1 MEPETNLGSL
11 WWRGIPMRRLL
22 FVLVL
27 LTGLCCGELRAQ
39 STNASVTGYITD
51 PTKAVIVG
59 AKVIVINVAT
69 NIRYEATTNSAGSY
83 DVMNLAP
90 GPYRIEVEKPGF
102 KTVVKSDGILH
113 VQDTAAI
120 NFEMAL
126 GSGSEMVTFK
136 AGGFVVNT
144 TDATVSTVV
153 DRQFAENLPMNG
165 RSFQTLIELT
175 PGVVLTTS
183 TQADSG

>member
-22 FVLVL
+22 FGLVL

-59 AKVIVINVAT
+59 AKVIVINAAT

-102 KTVVKSDGILH
+102 KTVVDSDVIVH
-113 VQDTAAI
+113 VQDTAAL
-120 NFEMAL
+120 NFELVFGAV
-126 GSGSEMVTFK
+126 SEIDAVTR
-136 AGGFVVNT
+136 GGV
-144 TDATVSTVV
+144 
-153 DRQFAENLPMNG
+153 
-165 RSFQTLIELT
+165 
-175 PGVVLTTS
+175 
-183 TQADSG
+183 